1 MAAGTWQELTDG
13 LDEDDLA
20 KLTAFREFCRALPD
34 MEERIH
40 SADITFARARSFAS
54 AYVKSHYL
62 ELGIELRRTV
72 TTPTPRTSFPTSKTV
87 MMHRYSLRRLE
98 DFDERIRELIREAAD
113 TVGPGARAAEGR

>member
-20 KLTAFREFCRALPD
+20 KLTAFREFCRTLPD
-34 MEERIH
+34 VEERIH

-87 MMHRYSLRRLE
+87 VMHRYSLRRLE

-113 TVGPGARAAEGR
+113 TVG